1 MLPKLWIMKINAN
14 KKQIPHSTLVSL
26 YLEIPKQETW
36 SLHSHFHE
44 KTSVTN
50 IISMRLPCLGEI
62 SYELR
67 REVQRLVHSYAI
79 IPFQFRFTHGSN
91 KLKSLFQIKK
101 NRSF

>member
-1 MLPKLWIMKINAN
+1 
-14 KKQIPHSTLVSL
+14 
-26 YLEIPKQETW
+26 
-36 SLHSHFHE
+36 
-44 KTSVTN
+44 
-50 IISMRLPCLGEI
+50 MRLPCLGEI